1 MIILNKWTQIF
12 TRRPTLFLSNLHT
25 SNTIAQTSMTLEISP
40 QIFTMFW
47 FYFSAIINAQT
58 QTMMML
64 FPTLL
69 LIKIWTLKLT
79 KSLKTWKN
87 KFPVSKTKGL
97 FWLWEEVI
105 FSIHNKLCRKF
116 KNNFADKILMDS
128 NFFRR

>member
-87 KFPVSKTKGL
+87 KIPVSKIKGL
-97 FWLWEEVI
+97 FWLWEEVTI
-105 FSIHNKLCRKF
+105 SIHNKLCRKF